1 MLKKLQAVWQSHTLT
16 VILLLAAVFR
26 LIAAIF
32 SKGYGMSDDHF
43 LVIEIAQNWVDK
55 GLGQW
60 FDRDEPHGHSM
71 VYPFLHYLL
80 FLLLKGFNITDPQTK
95 MLIVRMI
102 HAVYSLFIVWFGYR
116 ITLELSNEKTARQV
130 ALMLALFWI
139 LPIMSVRNLI
149 EHVCI
154 PPLLA
159 GFYLAL
165 IADSKS
171 KTSYWIF
178 SGLMFGL
185 AFIFRYQ
192 VSIMIVGVGIVLIG
206 KKKWREMITLSTGMI
221 MGIIGIQGIFDWIAW
236 GYPFAALKYY
246 IINNIQ
252 GRLSYTSGPWY
263 RYTLLILGVFIPPT
277 SLLLA
282 WGFIRS
288 WKKYS
293 LLWVPAVLFLLFHS
307 YFPNKQERFILPLL
321 PIFLIL
327 GMIGWKEYFKNSKF
341 WQNRKKLHNILWI
354 WFWIANCFLL
364 IIVTPNYT
372 KKNRVESLYALS
384 KKDDVSAVIWESYH
398 DITPIIPRYYLV
410 HDVPVYTYPKSKSLP
425 SLNEEIEQTGS
436 NPNYIIFL
444 GGKNIEGR
452 IKSFKLNFGVE
463 LKFLKKVNPSLI
475 DYILFRANPKHNVN
489 EVSYIYKIIPN
500 TNN

>member
-1 MLKKLQAVWQSHTLT
+1 MLTEIKNLRQSHTFI
-16 VILLLAAVFR
+16 VILILAAAFR

-55 GLGQW
+55 GPGQW

-80 FLLLKGFNITDPQTK
+80 FLLLKGSDVTDPQTK
-95 MLIVRMI
+95 MLVVRII
-102 HAVYSLFIVWFGYR
+102 HAIYSLSIVWFGYSITR
-116 ITLELSNEKTARQV
+116 ILSNKKTANQV
-130 ALMLALFWI
+130 GLMLALFWI

-149 EHVCI
+149 EYICI

-165 IADSKS
+165 KAESTAK
-171 KTSYWIF
+171 KSYWIF
-178 SGLMFGL
+178 SGLLFGL
-185 AFIFRYQ
+185 AFVFRYQ
-192 VSIMIVGVGIVLIG
+192 VAIMIVGVGFVLIFQ
-206 KKKWREMITLSTGMI
+206 KKWRELIALSFALAI
-221 MGIIGIQGIFDWIAW
+221 AIFGIQGIFDWIAW

-252 GRLSYTSGPWY
+252 GRLSFTTGPWY

-288 WKKYS
+288 WKKFS
-293 LLWVPAVLFLLFHS
+293 VLWVPTILFLFFHS
-307 YFPNKQERFILPLL
+307 YFPNKQERFILPIL
-321 PIFLIL
+321 PLFLIL
-327 GMIGWKEYFKNSKF
+327 GTIGWNEYLKNSNF

-372 KKNRVESLYALS
+372 KKNRAESLYFLS
-384 KKDDVSAVIWESYH
+384 KKNDVSAVIWESYH

-410 HDVPVYTYPKSKSLP
+410 HDVPVYTYPKSKSLQ
-425 SLNEEIEQTGS
+425 SLHEEIVQIGFK
-436 NPNYIIFL
+436 PNYIIFL
-444 GGKNIEGR
+444 GGKNVEKRIED
-452 IKSFKLNFGVE
+452 FKLNFGSE
-463 LKFLKKVNPSLI
+463 LEFLKKVNPSLI
-475 DYILFRANPKHNVN
+475 DYILFRANPKYNVN
-489 EVSYIYKIIPN
+489 ETSYIYKIISKGN
-500 TNN
+500 S